1 MIRAF
6 FGGRHFG
13 EGNAVGGVVEGRCK
27 KSAGVSEESVVGT
40 RNGKE
45 AQAVAGGGGPEGDEI
60 GDPVS
65 IHSEGGIGR
74 FSAPFNKSG
83 TR

>member
-1 MIRAF
+1 MILAF
-6 FGGRHFG
+6 FGGRYYG
-13 EGNAVGGVVEGRCK
+13 EGKAVGGVVEGRCEEF
-27 KSAGVSEESVVGT
+27 AGVGEKSVVGT

-45 AQAVAGGGGPEGDEI
+45 AQADARCSGPEGDEI

-74 FSAPFNKSG
+74 LSSLF
-83 TR
+83 